1 MDSNNAT
8 LVEAKKAYTNQ
19 LISLLTPQIYE
30 GMKHIYETGRQNMKG
45 KNVRHSFQLE
55 LQDVSL
61 WNQIVIDKETER
73 IVENTQCKYLDKLV
87 TVIFI
92 NSTKILASAYI
103 GNHATNTLEISV
115 PKLAHFV
122 HFVYI
127 ETAKEFYKN
136 PYLFDENIPSRE
148 KQDNLRNSIEC
159 IKTGIE
165 QAILKLLPIED
176 ILNRDISNDLPQ
188 VAGGEELKQLE
199 GDVLDPLD
207 SVEDHPESDHVVE
220 DESESVVEDE
230 SEPVVEDE
238 SDHVVEDES
247 EPVAEDEFEP
257 VEQVDDAESTHV
269 LGRESPLNVE
279 DISDEEEVQ
288 VEEQNFV
295 KRTLSSDG
303 TGIDVE
309 KVNEDNKEFIEENKD
324 SSDLVDNLVDTIN
337 LKSIDLSPDDSGK
350 PKNNGEVTVS
360 KLETEH
366 EELPKNEDTS
376 DEEQLVV
383 GGDSEVALEAGEDTT
398 TELEG
403 DLEAGE
409 DFVQE
414 SLEVGEV
421 NDDNSPP
428 VVGSEDNVV
437 AGADVVADV
446 DKVDGVDTNE
456 VEGFEVVENVDESVR
471 EEAENMLSSLKQD
484 LETSLGQQA
493 QPAQPVQQEE
503 QSPKEEESSDEE
515 SSDNEQ
521 TGTRYV
527 NPYRMRRK
535 ANERRMQRLKNVKIK
550 KKYLV
555 NY

>member
-30 GMKHIYETGRQNMKG
+30 GIKHIYETGRQNMKG
-45 KNVRHSFQLE
+45 KNIRHSFQLE

-73 IVENTQCKYLDKLV
+73 IIENTQCKYLDKLV

-115 PKLAHFV
+115 PKLAHFI

-148 KQDNLRNSIEC
+148 KQDNLRSSIEC

-176 ILNRDISNDLPQ
+176 ILNRDISTDLPH
-188 VAGGEELKQLE
+188 EELKQLE
-199 GDVLDPLD
+199 GDVLDPTL
-207 SVEDHPESDHVVE
+207 VEG
-220 DESESVVEDE
+220 EDE
-230 SEPVVEDE
+230 SEPTLVGG
-238 SDHVVEDES
+238 EDES
-247 EPVAEDEFEP
+247 EQTL
-257 VEQVDDAESTHV
+257 VEGEEVNQ
-269 LGRESPLNVE
+269 GRESPLNVE
-279 DISDEEEVQ
+279 DIPDEEEVQ

-309 KVNEDNKEFIEENKD
+309 KVNEDNKEFIEKNKD

-337 LKSIDLSPDDSGK
+337 LKNIDLSSEDSGK
-350 PKNNGEVTVS
+350 LKNNNEVTVN
-360 KLETEH
+360 KLDEQQEQQEQQEHQEHQEQQVTEVNQEHQVTEVNQEHQEQHVKQEHH
-366 EELPKNEDTS
+366 EQESTVA
-376 DEEQLVV
+376 EEMNHVMNSSPIDSEQVMV
-383 GGDSEVALEAGEDTT
+383 GGDSDIALEVGEDTT

-421 NDDNSPP
+421 NDDTFPQ
-428 VVGSEDNVV
+428 V
-437 AGADVVADV
+437 AGV
-446 DKVDGVDTNE
+446 NE
-456 VEGFEVVENVDESVR
+456 VEVVDDVNESIR
-471 EEAENMLSSLKQD
+471 EEAENMLSNLKQD
-484 LETSLGQQA
+484 LETVQQV
-493 QPAQPVQQEE
+493 QPDQPDQPDQQVKQVQQEKHE
-503 QSPKEEESSDEE
+503 QSPDEE
-515 SSDNEQ
+515 SSEEEEEQ
-521 TGTRYV
+521 SGTRYV